1 MMEKLKK
8 IKAAVIAAGVIA
20 SAAFYVMSGE
30 GPPSQ
35 SADAA
40 DGIRE
45 VVCLSDE
52 DKVPERPAGNV
63 LYAPAGDTDHAAQAT
78 EGSAGRAIMTGLSD
92 TARAE
97 IDALIRSAVREELM
111 AITREGYLEE
121 ALLEAANTAER
132 EAAAHEGMININT
145 ADKTELMK
153 LPGIGEKKAE
163 DIIAYRESHGPF
175 KAIED
180 VKKISGIKEAAFAK
194 IRDLVYV

>member
-8 IKAAVIAAGVIA
+8 VKAAVIAAGVIA

-30 GPPSQ
+30 GPS
-35 SADAA
+35 SAGADAA

-52 DKVPERPAGNV
+52 DKVPERQAGNV
-63 LYAPAGDTDHAAQAT
+63 LYDPAGDTDYAASVM
-78 EGSAGRAIMTGLSD
+78 EGTAGCAVMTGLSD

-97 IDALIRSAVREELM
+97 IDALIRTAVREELM

-121 ALLEAANTAER
+121 ALLEAANTAAR
-132 EAAAHEGMININT
+132 ETAAHEGMININT
-145 ADKTELMK
+145 ADKAELMK

-180 VKKISGIKEAAFAK
+180 IKKISGIKEAAFAK